1 MKAILLIITLA
12 ASASCAVPTAVGTD
26 FAKGQMRFGART
38 AIARSA
44 ASVDGSGYV
53 LGNIFTLEGGMF
65 FTDQLELGGTA
76 EFFTSDYVGQE
87 DAQLFTGFARYY
99 LQSEGN
105 VRPFVL
111 IGAGLYNADD
121 GAGDVYRLGAG
132 VSQFISDRTS
142 FEISVEEQF
151 SSYVADSG
159 ANAGLEEES
168 DATTVYLGVNILL

>member
-12 ASASCAVPTAVGTD
+12 ASVSCAVPTAVGTD
-26 FAKGQMRFGART
+26 FATEQFRLGGR
-38 AIARSA
+38 IA
-44 ASVDGSGYV
+44 ASSTSAGLDGAGYAV
-53 LGNIFTLEGGMF
+53 GDTFALEGGRF
-65 FTDQLELGGTA
+65 FTSQLELGGTV
-76 EFFTSDYVGQE
+76 EFFTSDFLN

-121 GAGDVYRLGAG
+121 GVGDIYRLGAG

-142 FEISVEEQF
+142 FEISVEQQF
-151 SSYVADSG
+151 SSYVADPDSVN
-159 ANAGLEEES
+159 ANKEVEN
-168 DATTVYLGVNILL
+168 DAVNVYLGVNIFL